1 MTEIRLH
8 TFGEKLIVSEKVTLA
23 SGNINSAELHVT
35 LDEAWAAYP
44 NISAIFETKEY
55 IEPVERLMIAKT
67 ATEYVCIIPSEV
79 LQKQGTLEIAIR
91 GISNDGE
98 KAKTSS
104 YATYNIVKGASPG
117 DVTLKPSMDLYQQ
130 YLAAMDEK
138 TAPLFNAYKAEH
150 DEQLKAWKIKT
161 ETEFAA
167 YRAEMFALTDP
178 VILWTNP
185 QPNDQW
191 SVSRETRIDVDLTGF
206 AKFMI
211 VFKYAVIINE
221 PVKDM
226 LLSTPIIAE
235 KNTVHTMR
243 VEYNDKY
250 YKRQYEI
257 TDTGVVLPYPGAS
270 EYEFILV
277 PYQIIGLSPIASE

>member
-138 TAPLFNAYKAEH
+138 TAPLFNAYKAAMDAKYAEVEA
-150 DEQLKAWKIKT
+150 DYKAKMAT
-161 ETEFAA
+161 
-167 YRAEMFALTDP
+167 MSGDL
-178 VILWTNP
+178 VWTNSDIGADFP
-185 QPNDQW
+185 SQEIALDLSKYKRFVLVYVENNHNSNDMELSEKTIHEKDVEYRLHQPT
-191 SVSRETRIDVDLTGF
+191 STFPRYRRFVVSDTKIWFSF
-206 AKFMI
+206 AK
-211 VFKYAVIINE
+211 
-221 PVKDM
+221 
-226 LLSTPIIAE
+226 
-235 KNTVHTMR
+235 
-243 VEYNDKY
+243 
-250 YKRQYEI
+250 
-257 TDTGVVLPYPGAS
+257 DTASNAS
-270 EYEFILV
+270 EENFCMV
-277 PYQIIGLSPIASE
+277 PYKLYGFEW